1 VTRWVAL
8 LRGVNVGGH
17 RRVPMADL
25 RAGLSDVGLTD
36 AKTYLQSGNA
46 VFSGGPDRSDDVAAL
61 VRSVVADRCG
71 VDTDVVVRTGAE
83 VTDVVARNPW
93 PERVGSPTLLNVL
106 LLSAAPSQVRTLRLG
121 PEDEV
126 VADGREVWVW
136 YGAGAGRS
144 RLQVDTAGVVAT
156 ARNWRTVTALA
167 ELSAGSVR
175 QQGRMVEDKICHR
188 CAAV

>member
-25 RAGLSDVGLTD
+25 RAGLEGAGFTDVR
-36 AKTYLQSGNA
+36 TYLQSGNA
-46 VFSGGPDRSDDVAAL
+46 VVSGGPSGAAEVAGL
-61 VRSVVADRCG
+61 VRSAVLSSCG
-71 VDTDVVVRTGAE
+71 VEADVVVRSAPE
-83 VTDVVARNPW
+83 MADLVARLPW
-93 PERVGSPTLLNVL
+93 PDRAAAPTLLHVL
-106 LLSAAPSQVRTLRLG
+106 LLSGEPAEVRTSRVG
-121 PEDEV
+121 DDEQV
-126 VADGREVWVW
+126 LLDGREVWIW

-167 ELSAGSVR
+167 GLSASDR
-175 QQGRMVEDKICHR
+175 
-188 CAAV
+188 